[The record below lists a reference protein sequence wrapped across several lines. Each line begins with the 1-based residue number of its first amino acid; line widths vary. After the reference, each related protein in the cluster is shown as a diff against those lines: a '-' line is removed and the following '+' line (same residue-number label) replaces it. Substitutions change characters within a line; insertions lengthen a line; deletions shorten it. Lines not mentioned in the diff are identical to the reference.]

1 MTHRVAYRYAL
12 ALIGL
17 ADERKL
23 TERIGQDMT
32 LIQET
37 LDENSLLRAVLSTPI
52 IRPGLLDSVIK
63 KIFEKHLTN
72 EVLNLMSLLI
82 HKGRG
87 NLLDLVA
94 ENYLLI
100 LDERNNVMNA
110 HITSAQE
117 LDEKAKAD
125 ISAKLGSI
133 MKTTIRPSYKI
144 NPNLRGGFVAKVGD
158 TLIDASIQNQLELL
172 RARLKEGV
180 TKTIV

>member
-1 MTHRVAYRYAL
+1 L

-17 ADERKL
+17 ADERNL
-23 TERIGQDMT
+23 TERIGQDMA

-37 LDENSLLRAVLSTPI
+37 LNENSLLRAVLSTPI
-52 IRPGLLDSVIK
+52 IRPGLLENAIK
-63 KIFEKHLTN
+63 SIFEKHLTL
-72 EVLNLMSLLI
+72 EVMNLMKLLI

-87 NLLDLVA
+87 ALLDKVA

-100 LDERNNVMNA
+100 LDERMNVMNA

-133 MKTTIRPSYKI
+133 MKTTVRPSYKVD
-144 NPNLRGGFVAKVGD
+144 PSLRGGFVAKVGD

-172 RARLKEGV
+172 REHLKKGI
-180 TKTIV
+180 TKSVL

>member
-1 MTHRVAYRYAL
+1 
-12 ALIGL
+12 
-17 ADERKL
+17 
-23 TERIGQDMT
+23 
-32 LIQET
+32 
-37 LDENSLLRAVLSTPI
+37 
-52 IRPGLLDSVIK
+52 
-63 KIFEKHLTN
+63 
-72 EVLNLMSLLI
+72 MSLLI

-87 NLLDLVA
+87 NLLDMVA

-144 NPNLRGGFVAKVGD
+144 NPSLRGGFVAKVGD